1 MILNEGKETSLKCN
15 ECVFVASCQIHLIN
29 HIRHVHN
36 RENGYGKEDDTWK
49 EASNP
54 ITKTEESKLKD
65 EESKEEEMK
74 VDEAVDTYCE
84 DLDLEFEAVQRSYA
98 KSN

>member
-1 MILNEGKETSLKCN
+1 MPPEIYIKESWCR
-15 ECVFVASCQIHLIN
+15 S
-29 HIRHVHN
+29 
-36 RENGYGKEDDTWK
+36 D
-49 EASNP
+49 P

-84 DLDLEFEAVQRSYA
+84 DFDLEFEAVQRSYA